1 MSAKGYIR
9 SVAILLLLLAA
20 SFGTGF
26 FAGVRGSNTEVAEL
40 KTTVSSIRSSV
51 GILGNSLQR
60 AREGYNELV
69 ELKQRDEES
78 IRELAAENNQ
88 LKAENQRIRELADN
102 QGSVIKRIRERNIE
116 SGSRSR
122 ELTVGIGAAVEEIDR
137 IIEKY
142 SEESS
147 D

>member
-1 MSAKGYIR
+1 VSAKGYIR